1 MQALAHRPPLVA
13 TLLALVAAPP
23 IALAQPPLPSPTP
36 AYAKPL
42 ESWTNG
48 LPKQTVGRFVRSLP
62 AAGAEEFAEGKV
74 RVAVFGTDD
83 VLWSGGPVPLE
94 TAWALDR
101 IRTLAAGKPEWQT
114 SPPFSTALGGDAVAV
129 AALPPADLALLTAAA
144 VRGMEPHEVHRE
156 VLAWARTSGPDGRT
170 PAERARPAMRE
181 LLYFLRTWGFR
192 SYVVSDGPAEVTRA
206 LAEALFD
213 LPPYRVIAPPSPVE
227 VRDASGRTRVVLSG
241 EPAPAATGETR
252 LRDVLGHVGTRP
264 LFVAA
269 ARAKD
274 APLVE
279 WAASRG
285 APFLAL
291 VFPETTGL
299 PGSAVDSLRPAIPA
313 GLWLAVSPARTFT
326 SPRPAPPREAPSAPP
341 NAPPTV
347 PPKAPKR

>member
-1 MQALAHRPPLVA
+1 MQALAPRPPLVA
-13 TLLALVAAPP
+13 AVLGLIAVAPVAF
-23 IALAQPPLPSPTP
+23 AQPALPPPTP

-42 ESWTNG
+42 ESWTNR
-48 LPKQTVGRFVRSLP
+48 LPKETVGRFVQSLP

-83 VLWSGGPVPLE
+83 VLWDGGPVPLE
-94 TAWALDR
+94 TAWVLDR
-101 IRTLAAGKPEWQT
+101 IRTLAAGKPEWRT
-114 SPPFSTALGGDAVAV
+114 SPPFSTALGDDTGAVAS
-129 AALPPADLALLTAAA
+129 LPPAELARLTAAA
-144 VRGMEPHEVHRE
+144 VSGMQPHEVHRE
-156 VLAWARTSGPDGRT
+156 VLAWALTSGPDGRT
-170 PAERARPAMRE
+170 PAQRARPAMRE

-227 VRDASGRTRVVLSG
+227 IRDASGRTHVVLSG
-241 EPAPAATGETR
+241 EPAPPATGETR
-252 LRDVLGHVGTRP
+252 LRDVLGQVGTRP

-291 VFPETTGL
+291 VFPETTGRQ
-299 PGSAVDSLRPAIPA
+299 GSAVDSLRPAIPV
-313 GLWLAVSPARTFT
+313 GLWLAVSPSQTFT
-326 SPRPAPPREAPSAPP
+326 RPKPSPPRDAPGTLP
-341 NAPPTV
+341 NA